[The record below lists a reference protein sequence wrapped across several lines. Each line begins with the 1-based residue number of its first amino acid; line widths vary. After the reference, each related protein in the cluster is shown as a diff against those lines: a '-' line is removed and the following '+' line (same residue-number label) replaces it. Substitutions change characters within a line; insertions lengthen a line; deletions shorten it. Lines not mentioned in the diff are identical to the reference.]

1 MGQILVRQ
9 LDDAVID
16 AVKRRAQANNRSMEA
31 EVRAIIEAAALPSPF
46 GGSAR
51 KSILELA
58 GSVPSNRSTQEIVDE
73 IRKLRDEWDD

>member
-1 MGQILVRQ
+1 MGQIIVRQ
-9 LDDAVID
+9 LDEAVIE

-31 EVRAIIEAAALPSPF
+31 EVRAIIEAAALPSL
-46 GGSAR
+46 SRASSR

-73 IRKLRDEWDD
+73 IRKLRDEWND